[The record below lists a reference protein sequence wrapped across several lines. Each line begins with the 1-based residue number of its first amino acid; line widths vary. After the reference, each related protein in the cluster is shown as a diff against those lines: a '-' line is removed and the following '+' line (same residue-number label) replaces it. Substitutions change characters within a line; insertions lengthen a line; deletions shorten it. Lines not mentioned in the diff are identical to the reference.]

1 MNEMVK
7 AMAFYLCKN
16 KVIEKD
22 NMDIYVYG
30 LDILISGVMGTF
42 VILFA
47 GILFNT
53 VSLSVIYLATMIP
66 IRMYTGGYHADTHM
80 KCNISFLMVYYNGIV
95 I

>member
-16 KVIEKD
+16 NVIETD

-30 LDILISGVMGTF
+30 LDVLISGVVGTL

-47 GILFNT
+47 GILFNR
-53 VSLSVIYLATMIP
+53 VRLSVIYLATMIP
-66 IRMYTGGYHADTHM
+66 IRMYTGGYHIMRIHT
-80 KCNISFLMVYYNGIV
+80 
-95 I
+95 